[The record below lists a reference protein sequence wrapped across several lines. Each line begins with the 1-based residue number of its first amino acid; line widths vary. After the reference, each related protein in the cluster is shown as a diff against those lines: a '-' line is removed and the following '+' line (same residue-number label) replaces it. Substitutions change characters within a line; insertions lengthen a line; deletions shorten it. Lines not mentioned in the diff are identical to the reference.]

1 MISKISTYFYKR
13 KFKKTG
19 KEIIIRYAC
28 KIDNGKKIILGN
40 NIFIGEHV
48 WLNAGNLDDKNTSL
62 EIRDGSYISRFCHI
76 NAFKKVIIENDV
88 LLGEGVYI
96 GDTDHATK
104 NKNLPII
111 KQGFETKGEVR
122 IGTGSHICKGA
133 VISAGVKIGRNV
145 VVGPNSFVTQHE
157 IPDYSL
163 VIGNP
168 AAIIENF
175 NFNE

>member
-1 MISKISTYFYKR
+1 MISKLITYFFKK
-13 KFKKTG
+13 KFKNVG
-19 KEIIIRYAC
+19 KNVVVRYAC
-28 KIDNGKKIILGN
+28 KIDNGKKIQLGN
-40 NIFIGEHV
+40 DVFIGEHV
-48 WLNAGNLDDKNTSL
+48 WLNAGNFDNKNISL

-76 NAFKKVIIENDV
+76 NAFEKVIIEKDV
-88 LLGEGVYI
+88 LLGEGVYV

-111 KQGFETKGEVR
+111 KQGFETKGKVV

-163 VIGNP
+163 VVGNP
-168 AAIIENF
+168 AVIISDF
-175 NFNE
+175 NLDE

>member
-1 MISKISTYFYKR
+1 MINKISTNFYKR
-13 KFKKTG
+13 KFKDVG
-19 KEIIIRYAC
+19 DNIIIRYAC
-28 KIDNGKKIILGN
+28 KIDNGNKIVIGN
-40 NIFIGEHV
+40 NVFIGEHV
-48 WLNAGNLDDKNTSL
+48 WLNAGNINDKNISL
-62 EIRDGSYISRFCHI
+62 EIKDGSYISRFCHI

-111 KQGFETKGEVR
+111 KQGFETKGEVI

-133 VISAGVKIGRNV
+133 VISAGVKIGKNV

-168 AAIIENF
+168 AVIIEDF
-175 NFNE
+175 HSNE

>member
-1 MISKISTYFYKR
+1 MINKLSTLYYKNS
-13 KFKKTG
+13 FNTFG
-19 KEIIIRYAC
+19 KNSIIRYAC
-28 KIDNGKKIILGN
+28 KIDNGKKIKVGN
-40 NIFIGEHV
+40 NVFIGEHV
-48 WLNAGNLDDKNTSL
+48 WLNAGNIFDKQISL
-62 EIRDGSYISRFCHI
+62 VIGDGCYLSRFVHI
-76 NAFKKVIIENDV
+76 NAFKNVIIENDV

-104 NKNLPII
+104 DKNIPII
-111 KQGFETKGEVR
+111 KQGFETKDKVL
-122 IGTGSHICKGA
+122 ISSGSHICKGA

-168 AAIIENF
+168 ATIIEDF
-175 NFNE
+175 NN